1 MSYSHLAMRLGDLIH
16 FHPFAHRPAT
26 QKTTRNECT
35 SARVVVPRSA
45 TLVESRSATL
55 PDDLAYFSL
64 SVQHRTKD
72 RRADLDRLGLIG
84 PGDADLQE
92 ID

>member
-1 MSYSHLAMRLGDLIH
+1 MSHLVMRLGDLIH
-16 FHPFAHRPAT
+16 FHPFAHGLAASKATLHEGTSATVVEPRPAT
-26 QKTTRNECT
+26 
-35 SARVVVPRSA
+35 RVKPRSA
-45 TLVESRSATL
+45 TF

-64 SVQHRTKD
+64 SVQHRIKD